1 MSSTALKTIS
11 FARGVPS
18 FDLIPVAELK
28 TAIIEGIEADGPGV
42 LFYGDAAGYAPLR
55 EWVAGRYGGSA
66 DRVLLTN
73 GSLQGL
79 AFLAEH
85 LFASS
90 GGRAVVEAP
99 TYDRA
104 ILTLRRFGATVDAI
118 ELQDDGLDVAAL
130 EAMCGSGRVPG
141 LVYVISSFQNPGGVT
156 TSEAKRRRIVEL
168 SAEYGFWVLED
179 DPYGELRF
187 SGASIPSMLSM
198 DGAGRVIY
206 STSFTKT
213 VAPGLRS
220 GALILP
226 PELHAPLR
234 KLALD
239 TYIAPGHF
247 AEAALSSYCRAGE
260 FDRGLERIRPLLAER
275 CAAMAGALAT
285 YVGERGIW
293 TAPEGGYFFWV
304 RLPGIDTDALL
315 RQAAGA
321 GVPFVAGNSC
331 YGDGTSGR
339 DELRLSF
346 ASATPADI
354 DEGIRRL
361 AELL

>member
-18 FDLIPVAELK
+18 FDLIPADELRS
-28 TAIIEGIEADGPGV
+28 AIVEGLEADGPGV

-55 EWVAGRYGGSA
+55 TWVAARYGGTA

-85 LFASS
+85 LFSSS

-104 ILTLRRFGATVDAI
+104 ILILRRFGATVEPI
-118 ELQDDGLDVAAL
+118 ELQEDGLDVDAL
-130 EAMCGSGRVPG
+130 AAMCESGRVPG

-156 TSEAKRRRIVEL
+156 TSEAKRRRLVGL
-168 SAEYGFWVLED
+168 AAEHGFWLLED

-187 SGASIPSMLSM
+187 SGEPIPSMFSM
-198 DGAGRVIY
+198 DEAGRVIY

-220 GALILP
+220 GAMILP

-247 AEAALSSYCRAGE
+247 AEAALAAYTKAGE

-275 CAAMAGALAT
+275 CAAMDAALTA
-285 YVGERGIW
+285 YVGGRGVW
-293 TAPEGGYFFWV
+293 VAPEGGYFFWV
-304 RLPGIDTDALL
+304 RLPGVDTDDLL
-315 RQAAGA
+315 ARATTA
-321 GVPFVAGNSC
+321 GVPFVAGSSC

-346 ASATPADI
+346 ASALPADI